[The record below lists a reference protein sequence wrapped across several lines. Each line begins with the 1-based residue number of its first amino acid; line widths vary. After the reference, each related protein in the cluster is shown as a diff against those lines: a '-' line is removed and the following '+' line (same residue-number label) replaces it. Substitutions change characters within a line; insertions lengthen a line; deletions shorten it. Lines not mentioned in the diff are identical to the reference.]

1 MKKMML
7 SAILVL
13 LLVQTVWADLT
24 ITSMIVGAEA
34 VVIVRD
40 PARPNKGDD
49 QQVILKFNESKTFQ
63 TFGRDVR
70 VYVFHKQT
78 RMQMCSGVGPAQGKL
93 KIEDDGAKWKLK

>member
-1 MKKMML
+1 
-7 SAILVL
+7 
-13 LLVQTVWADLT
+13 
-24 ITSMIVGAEA
+24 MIVGAEA

-40 PARPNKGDD
+40 PAKPNKGDD

-78 RMQMCSGVGPAQGKL
+78 RMQMCSGVGPARASSRSKTTAPVEVEMTAL
-93 KIEDDGAKWKLK
+93 VR